1 MAKIKDEFTKYEV
14 KLHEPANFEDWV
26 VTHCVSR
33 EVGVNLLKQKRQL
46 ACDLDLFK
54 SDFETDYDYINYIL
68 LKKEQLTQREQYG
81 IE

>member
-1 MAKIKDEFTKYEV
+1 MESYKNLEV

-26 VTHCVSR
+26 VKHCVSR
-33 EVGVNLLKQKRQL
+33 EIGVNLLKQKRQL

-54 SDFETDYDYINYIL
+54 SDFETDYDYINYLIL
-68 LKKEQLTQREQYG
+68 KGEQLKQREEYG